1 MIDDL
6 ENNMYVFL
14 RIIHCRNGIGYEKNI
29 KEEDLTSRKVA
40 ETEQKRS
47 L

>member
-6 ENNMYVFL
+6 ENSMYVFL
-14 RIIHCRNGIGYEKNI
+14 HIIHCRNGIGYEKNI
-29 KEEDLTSRKVA
+29 EEEDFTSRKVA
-40 ETEQKRS
+40 EAEQKRS